1 MVRKNGKNTLNT
13 NIIYLMNERKTQN
26 LSPTG
31 GLGDQNP
38 DETFATNG
46 EESPMSVP
54 ESFNA
59 DATTCQQSL
68 NQMANHLDSLHHYEE
83 RMLKREEEDLV
94 MKRSML
100 NQRKEM
106 AGMLR
111 QLSKLIRKM
120 EKQHCKQLVYSMHDV
135 VREEL
140 LRSNLVTS
148 DVPQPTLV
156 MKQMTAVLMPWLT
169 QRKEREQLFK
179 QHFLP
184 IIGEKKV
191 WMEADRVCIQSQ
203 YLSKFI
209 RALFLCMD
217 EYHLGKFHTQH
228 LESCVS
234 LRKFLEKRVC
244 FKRDGKICEPHLMVP
259 IERAAPKPT

>member
-46 EESPMSVP
+46 EESPRSVP

-135 VREEL
+135 YARNCCVAIL
-140 LRSNLVTS
+140 SPAMCRSL
-148 DVPQPTLV
+148 
-156 MKQMTAVLMPWLT
+156 PW
-169 QRKEREQLFK
+169 
-179 QHFLP
+179 
-184 IIGEKKV
+184 
-191 WMEADRVCIQSQ
+191 
-203 YLSKFI
+203 
-209 RALFLCMD
+209 
-217 EYHLGKFHTQH
+217 
-228 LESCVS
+228 
-234 LRKFLEKRVC
+234 
-244 FKRDGKICEPHLMVP
+244 
-259 IERAAPKPT
+259 